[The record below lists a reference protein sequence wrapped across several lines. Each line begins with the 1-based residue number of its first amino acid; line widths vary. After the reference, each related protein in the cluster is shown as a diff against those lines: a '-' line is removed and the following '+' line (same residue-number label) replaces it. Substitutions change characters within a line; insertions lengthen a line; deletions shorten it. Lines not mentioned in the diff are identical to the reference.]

1 MANQN
6 KKTVNQTYERIV
18 FCDFDGTITTEETFI
33 GMLKRYASDDYARV
47 EKLVNQRRI
56 TLVDAVRRLVE
67 SIPSASFSDM
77 QNYISNQAIRPGFEV
92 LLDFLYD
99 RDVPFVVISGGLL
112 EQVQARLQPFEHRI
126 HRMHAA
132 RIETDAEYIKV
143 ISPYENN
150 AELVSKK
157 VVMDTYNFKEAV
169 AIGDG
174 ITDMTMAARADVVF
188 ARENLCRYLDK
199 IGRTYLRWETF
210 FDIRDALAEHW
221 QEFEF

>member
-1 MANQN
+1 MADE
-6 KKTVNQTYERIV
+6 QTHERIV
-18 FCDFDGTITTEETFI
+18 FCDFDGTITTVETFI
-33 GMLKRYASDDYARV
+33 GMLKRFASDDYARV
-47 EKLVNQRRI
+47 EKQVNQRRI
-56 TLVDAVRRLVE
+56 TLVNAVRRLVE
-67 SIPSASFSDM
+67 SIPSASFAAM
-77 QNYISNQAIRPGFEV
+77 QNYIGKQAVRPGFEE

-99 RDVPFVVISGGLL
+99 RHVPFVVISGGLL

-143 ISPYENN
+143 ISKYENN

-157 VVMDTYNFKEAV
+157 EVMDTSNFKEAV

-174 ITDMTMAARADVVF
+174 ITDLTMADRADVVF
-188 ARENLCRYLDK
+188 ARDNLCRYLDK
-199 IGRTYLRWETF
+199 IGRTYHRWETF
-210 FDIRDALAEHW
+210 LDIRDALAERW